1 MTRIPHGRTA
11 VEPIM
16 APVGGTGTSLGVGV
30 GVGVGVGAGQRRSAG
45 PEGEGEPA
53 GRSRPEYQRD
63 RRQDGCETW

>member
-30 GVGVGVGAGQRRSAG
+30 GVGVGVGAEAPYSYAPIEHAVPGT
-45 PEGEGEPA
+45 P
-53 GRSRPEYQRD
+53 GRPYPR
-63 RRQDGCETW
+63 